1 MTTPLIPFTET
12 LKRFSFA
19 VLESLKTSVSDSF
32 AAAPTATAGLDAR
45 PVPSVAIASVLDA
58 PTPIRLLSLAK

>member
-1 MTTPLIPFTET
+1 MTTPLIPLTET
-12 LKRFSFA
+12 LKRFSLA

-32 AAAPTATAGLDAR
+32 AAAPTAMAGLEAS

-58 PTPIRLLSLAK
+58 PTPMRLLSLEK